1 MIKAGIIGSAG
12 FTGGELLRLLVNHP
26 EVAVVFAHS
35 NSQQGKLVSSV
46 HKDLQGE
53 IELVFKKETPPPVDV
68 LFLCLGHG
76 NTKEYLRNT
85 PVPESTKL
93 IDLSH
98 DFRIFNETNPFIYGL
113 PELNREKIR
122 IADKVANPGC
132 FATAIQLALLPLA
145 ANGFLKNDVHV
156 NAVTGATGAG
166 ASLLPTTHFSW
177 RQNNLSVYKAFEHQ
191 HLVEIHQSL
200 KQADGSSSPRINFIP
215 IRGDFTKGIF
225 CTAYSKVDGSLNQ
238 FLGMYKDYY
247 SDHPFTIVSE
257 ESISLKDIINTNK
270 CYLHLQFYEGQLLIT
285 SIIDNLIKGASGQ
298 AIQNMNL
305 MSGLPERTGLQL
317 KAIGF

>member
-1 MIKAGIIGSAG
+1 MIKAGIIGGAG
-12 FTGGELLRLLVNHP
+12 FTGGELMRLLVNHP
-26 EVAVVFAHS
+26 EVEVVFAHS
-35 NSQQGKLVSSV
+35 NSQHGKMVSSV
-46 HKDLQGE
+46 HKDLQGD
-53 IELVFKKETPPPVDV
+53 IELEFKKEAPPQLDV

-76 NTKEYLRNT
+76 NTKEYLRT
-85 PVPESTKL
+85 SPTPESTKI

-98 DFRIFNETNPFIYGL
+98 DFRINNETNPFIYGL
-113 PELNREKIR
+113 PELNRDKIR
-122 IADKVANPGC
+122 TAGKVANPGC

-145 ANGFLKNDVHV
+145 ANGFLKNEVHV

-191 HLVEIHQSL
+191 HLAEIHQSL
-200 KQADGSSSPRINFIP
+200 QQADGSSSPNISFIP
-215 IRGDFTKGIF
+215 IRGDFAKGIF
-225 CTAYSKVDGSLNQ
+225 CTAYSKIDGSFIQ
-238 FLGMYKDYY
+238 FLEMYKDYY
-247 SDHPFTIVSE
+247 ADHPFTIVSE

-270 CYLHLQFYEGQLLIT
+270 CYLHLQYYEGKLLIT

-305 MSGLPERTGLQL
+305 MSDLPERTGLNL
-317 KAIGF
+317 